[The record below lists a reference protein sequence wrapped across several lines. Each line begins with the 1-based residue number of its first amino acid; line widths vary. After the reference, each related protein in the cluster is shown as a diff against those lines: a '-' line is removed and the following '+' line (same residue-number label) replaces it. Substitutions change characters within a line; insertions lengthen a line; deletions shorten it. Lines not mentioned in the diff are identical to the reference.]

1 MELDLYLSPY
11 IKVNLNCIK
20 GQLVKPEMLKRLE
33 ENMGSTL

>member
-1 MELDLYLSPY
+1 MELNLYLSPC

-33 ENMGSTL
+33 RNTGSTL